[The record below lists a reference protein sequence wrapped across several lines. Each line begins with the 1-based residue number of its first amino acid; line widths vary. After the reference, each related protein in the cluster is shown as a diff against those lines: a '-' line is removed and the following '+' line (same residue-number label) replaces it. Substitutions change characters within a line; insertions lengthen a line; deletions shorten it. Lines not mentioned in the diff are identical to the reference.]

1 MTAKDAAPV
10 GFKQKAMHELI
21 DFALIS
27 LYLAVIFCAVSTCAM
42 LILRKYDVDF
52 WNYSFSIINALIV
65 AKIILIGEMAHVG
78 RRVKGRALYQRVLYK
93 SFVFGLLVF
102 VFHIVEEIIKHLI
115 HHHPLRTIWDDF
127 HAEDLMFR
135 TIVIIG
141 ALIPLFAWRE
151 LGRVIGEERLRDLF
165 FKSGAAVDP
174 VFPTTKF

>member
-1 MTAKDAAPV
+1 MTTKDAAPV

-21 DFALIS
+21 EVALIS
-27 LYLAVIFCAVSTCAM
+27 LYLAVIFCAVSTCAL
-42 LILRKYDVDF
+42 LILRKYDVSF
-52 WNYSFSIINALIV
+52 WNYGFSIINALII
-65 AKIILIGEMAHVG
+65 AKVILIGEMAHVG
-78 RRVKGRALYQRVLYK
+78 RGAEGRPLYQRVLYK

-141 ALIPLFAWRE
+141 AFIPLFAWRE
-151 LGRVIGEERLRDLF
+151 LGRVIGEEKLRALF

-174 VFPTTKF
+174 AFSTTKS